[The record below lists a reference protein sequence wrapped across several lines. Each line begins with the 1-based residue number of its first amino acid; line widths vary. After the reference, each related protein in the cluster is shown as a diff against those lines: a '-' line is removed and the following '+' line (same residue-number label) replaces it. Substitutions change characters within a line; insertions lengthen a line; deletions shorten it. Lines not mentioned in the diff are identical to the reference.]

1 MAGLLSLLPDILPMI
16 VPASIHVT
24 KARDLAIQ
32 RQGNDSPM
40 LRQGAVIGKSDKMCA
55 TVLIARANCA
65 SAVHHHGEQDT
76 MIYAVSGT
84 GILVTNNG
92 DETSPRRQELS
103 AGDFAMVPSWTEHQE
118 INDTD
123 EDFVWIL
130 IRSGP
135 EPVVVYLT
143 DFFGK
148 VVPAD

>member
-1 MAGLLSLLPDILPMI
+1 MI
-16 VPASIHVT
+16 VPAAVQVT
-24 KARDLAIQ
+24 KEEDLKTQ
-32 RQGNDSPM
+32 REGNNSPM
-40 LRQGAVIGKSDKMCA
+40 IRQGAVIGKSDKMCA
-55 TVLIARANCA
+55 TVLIAKANCA

-76 MIYAVSGT
+76 IIYAVSGT

-92 DETSPRRQELS
+92 DETGAKRQELT

-118 INDTD
+118 VNDTD

-135 EPVVVYLT
+135 SPVVVYLT

-148 VVPAD
+148 EVPADKD